1 MNEVG
6 EEEDIVLAM
15 KVSFL
20 CIIDRF
26 VGSPSN
32 RVSSFLYTIPVF
44 VLGAVLCAAIA
55 VVLWGADRGLA
66 FDDEGN
72 YLLGARYPSE
82 IQQNVSAIYTFTG
95 HIFRLTSYNPV
106 SFRMLGVAAVIL
118 SALIFWM
125 GFYKLV
131 IKLLPDAAHVRFLK
145 HYSLLFI
152 MIGAGLHYQWSY
164 LTPSYYTLTAVVVNI
179 FSGCVFLG
187 LVRLEAKDFLQ
198 AYMAFFVVGIIFG
211 LTLFLKFPTAIPL
224 LFASIALIL
233 LWGGAGF
240 SMRIRLLAVVLFGF
254 LAWLAIYFSFEQT
267 PWRTL
272 ELFQEGWRL
281 YQTLGYHKPTQKL
294 LDYPKDFF
302 VLVYTVIFEYWLCY
316 VLIVFGV
323 LIKYSAPNF
332 SPDKFRIFFQ
342 LLTWAVVALALL
354 VSLKDGVFVD
364 VPERLVTAPVE
375 GRTRPYLS
383 FQLGWILLLSA
394 VLLFY
399 SLRGGIKRW
408 GSGKLHWMFLF
419 LLLLP
424 IAGSLGTS
432 NPIYNVIQ
440 FYVAPWFGA
449 ILFLLIML
457 IIRYK
462 IGSALLVF
470 VVLSISA
477 FASSHI
483 IQGSVFQPA
492 QIRPRNLLDQSIPT
506 AVGHPPYYLNLD
518 LETHNIVE
526 QLSIAAKSNG
536 FLPGDD
542 IIGFDNI
549 AGLVF
554 ALGGRSPGHPVFPC
568 CYSKSMNEYSKMAL
582 QLADKTR
589 LKKSFILLG
598 INSQSDIS
606 SILDSVGIR
615 FPDDYQLVGKVSGL
629 KREFTLYRPTQ
640 R

>member
-1 MNEVG
+1 M
-6 EEEDIVLAM
+6 L
-15 KVSFL
+15 
-20 CIIDRF
+20 
-26 VGSPSN
+26 N
-32 RVSSFLYTIPVF
+32 RNLFHIIPVF
-44 VLGAVLCAAIA
+44 ILGAILCTAIA
-55 VVLWGADRGLA
+55 VVLWEADRGLA

-82 IQQNVSAIYTFTG
+82 IQQNVSAIFTFTG

-106 SFRMLGVAAVIL
+106 AFRILGVAAVML
-118 SALIFWM
+118 SAIIFWI

-131 IKLLPDAAHVRFLK
+131 IKLLPAAANIRFLQY
-145 HYSLLFI
+145 YSLLFI
-152 MIGAGLHYQWSY
+152 MIGGGLHYQWSY
-164 LTPSYYTLTAVVVNI
+164 LTPSYYTLTAVVVNM
-179 FSGCVFLG
+179 FSGCVLLG
-187 LVRLEAKDFLQ
+187 LVQLEAKNFLQ
-198 AYMAFFVVGIIFG
+198 AYLAFIVAGIIFG
-211 LTLFLKFPTAIPL
+211 LTLFFKFPTAIPL

-233 LWGGAGF
+233 LWDGMGF
-240 SMRIRLLAVVLFGF
+240 LIRIRLLVAVLCGF
-254 LAWLAIYFSFEQT
+254 LAWLTIYFSFEQT

-272 ELFQEGWRL
+272 EMFQEGWRL
-281 YQTLGYHKPTQKL
+281 YQTLGLHRPAEKL
-294 LDYPKDFF
+294 LQYPKDFF
-302 VLVYTVIFEYWLCY
+302 VLVYTAMFEYWPCY
-316 VLIVFGV
+316 VMIIFGV

-342 LLTWAVVALALL
+342 LLTWVVVALALL
-354 VSLKDGVFVD
+354 LSLKDGVFVD
-364 VPERLVTAPVE
+364 VPERLKTLPID

-394 VLLFY
+394 ILLFY
-399 SLRGGIKRW
+399 SLRGGVNRW
-408 GSGKLHWMFLF
+408 GFGKLHWLFLF

-424 IAGSLGTS
+424 IAGSFGTS

-449 ILFLLIML
+449 ILFLLIIL

-462 IGSALLVF
+462 ISSALLVL
-470 VVLSISA
+470 VVLSVSA
-477 FASSHI
+477 FVSSHI
-483 IQGSVFQPA
+483 IQGGIFQPA

-518 LETHNIVE
+518 LDTRNIVE
-526 QLSIAAKSNG
+526 QLSMAAKSNG

-549 AGLVF
+549 AGLVY

-568 CYSKSMNEYSKMAL
+568 CYSESMNEYSKMAL
-582 QLADKTR
+582 RFADKAR

-598 INSQSDIS
+598 ANSQPDIS

-629 KREFTLYRPTQ
+629 NREFTLYRPVE